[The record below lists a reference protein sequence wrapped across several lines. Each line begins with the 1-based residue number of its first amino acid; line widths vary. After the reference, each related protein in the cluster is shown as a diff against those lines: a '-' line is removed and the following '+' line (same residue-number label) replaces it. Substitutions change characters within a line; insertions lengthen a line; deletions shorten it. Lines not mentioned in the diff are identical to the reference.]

1 MDPLRVSLVQGAT
14 RWHDADGNREY
25 YGQMIRP
32 LAGAT
37 DLVVLPETF
46 TSGFSNDVD
55 AVAEDMA
62 GPSMQWLAEQARSL
76 AAVVTGSIVIAE
88 DGRILNRM
96 VWMRPDGSFES
107 YDKRHLFRMSG
118 EHERY
123 QAGNQRL
130 VVNLGGWRVLP
141 MICYDLRFPVWVRN
155 RFDPESE
162 AAEYDLSLFI
172 ANWPAPR
179 RGPWCTLLRARAIE
193 NLAYVVGVN
202 RVGQDGNGLDY
213 AGDSA
218 AIDPVGEPLI
228 ELSAVEQV
236 ATVTL
241 DPQRLGDHRRRF
253 PAHLDADPFH
263 LLDEG
268 G

>member
-14 RWHDADGNREY
+14 RWHDAAGNREY
-25 YGQMIRP
+25 YGELIRP

-62 GPSMQWLAEQARSL
+62 GPSMQWLADQARNL

-96 VWMRPDGSFES
+96 VWMRPDGSYES
-107 YDKRHLFRMSG
+107 YDKRHLFRMSS

-123 QAGNQRL
+123 HPGTARL
-130 VVNLGGWRVLP
+130 VVTLNGWRVLP

-162 AAEYDLSLFI
+162 TAEYDLSLFI
-172 ANWPAPR
+172 ANWPASR

-193 NLAYVVGVN
+193 NLSYVVGVN

-228 ELSAVEQV
+228 ELSAVERV

-253 PAHLDADPFH
+253 PAHLDADAFH
-263 LLDEG
+263 LMD
-268 G
+268 